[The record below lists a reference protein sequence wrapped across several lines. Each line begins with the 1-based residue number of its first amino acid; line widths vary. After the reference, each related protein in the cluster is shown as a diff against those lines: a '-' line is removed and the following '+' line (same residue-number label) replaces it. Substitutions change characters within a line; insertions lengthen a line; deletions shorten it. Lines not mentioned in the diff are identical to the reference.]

1 LRLLTS
7 KWLKM
12 DLYCRQQKCSPK
24 NVVFSDI
31 SFMVIFAV
39 VTENECII
47 NEHVRDIDT
56 GTRSDSL

>member
-1 LRLLTS
+1 
-7 KWLKM
+7 M